1 MIMSRV
7 TSTVPSPG
15 AGGNVCVYSKRNKSY
30 SKLQNALMEFLFE

>member
-15 AGGNVCVYSKRNKSY
+15 AGGNVCVCILKETKATLNCK
-30 SKLQNALMEFLFE
+30 MP